1 MTSNRVLLI
10 TISGEKRNKKDVK
23 GAWQCKRSL
32 EEVFLKKGLK
42 FTEIILNKRDFE
54 NRDNLK
60 KKILNKEPACIF
72 NLFEGFS
79 GDSYKEAEFVEILE
93 ELGVPFTG
101 NNYYALKTCLNKAKV
116 KEVLKKEGIPT
127 PNGLF
132 VREIKDVSFKDLL
145 FPVFIKPCFDDASI
159 GIDRD
164 SLVKDRHLIEKVL
177 VKKLRAHPQG
187 LIVEEFIPGKEYN
200 VGFLGDYPYE
210 LLGISVIDYSKYK
223 DFTPFLTYNSK
234 WEEDSEEYKILIP
247 SCNEKIDEDLKK
259 KILNI
264 SLRAGK
270 ILGCRSYFRIDLREK
285 DGKLFVLD
293 INPNPDINKDS
304 GLMKQAYHKG
314 YTYED
319 IIEKIL
325 IFSGYARR

>member
-270 ILGCRSYFRIDLREK
+270 ILGCRSYFRIDLR
-285 DGKLFVLD
+285 
-293 INPNPDINKDS
+293 
-304 GLMKQAYHKG
+304 
-314 YTYED
+314 
-319 IIEKIL
+319 
-325 IFSGYARR
+325 